1 MTWGCMPVR
10 ILNEGHCSRASG
22 AIAPNPPSHGTPE
35 LAMEQCAESALNSL
49 KSCLGGLPFEHGS
62 ALKSPNRDRFY
73 TEKHPPVQR
82 TEVKEIPTAFGTVR
96 IVTAGLQLV

>member
-1 MTWGCMPVR
+1 MR

-22 AIAPNPPSHGTPE
+22 AIAPNPPTQGAPE
-35 LAMEQCAESALNSL
+35 RAMEQCAESALNSL
-49 KSCLGGLPFEHGS
+49 KSCVGGLPFEHGS

>member
-1 MTWGCMPVR
+1 MR

-49 KSCLGGLPFEHGS
+49 KSCVGGLPFEHGS

>member
-1 MTWGCMPVR
+1 MR